1 MGCQVRQGCEGV
13 GVGVGWC
20 CCGREEG
27 LLSGGWDVG
36 LSSDTDG
43 CLVSDADGWCLVSGL
58 SSDVDDSRRLEPHDR
73 AFLTN
78 LPSCAY
84 TGARFLTGPS
94 RMEEASAGL

>member
-1 MGCQVRQGCEGV
+1 MGCQVRQSL
-13 GVGVGWC
+13 C
-20 CCGREEG
+20 CSS

-36 LSSDTDG
+36 LNLDVGG
-43 CLVSDADGWCLVSGL
+43 CLVSDEDGSC
-58 SSDVDDSRRLEPHDR
+58 RLEPLDR
-73 AFLTN
+73 RALRTN